1 MARPL
6 RVFSLLS
13 RLGPLSVMPT
23 VSARSCRFASRDA
36 RAWTG
41 QSRVHRA
48 SDRAPRQSR
57 EMFDDDVDMED
68 VEDKLQSLIDEERK
82 RQRTVKYHVMRRQMT
97 PSGAPER
104 KLSWDAIQQIRYL
117 KQEQPEEWTVERLA
131 DSFSVSPD
139 VVLRV
144 LRSKFIPT
152 PERKAKQDTNVMARL
167 GQQALSSG
175 GTGQDK
181 PKLPGQSTP
190 AILPSG
196 SKAGELVTVAKQTL
210 IPGGKGSASLVTS
223 PATLPTQLSVSPAGF
238 TKHASVTARST
249 EEDSATKN
257 DAMEEEEEEEEDW
270 DGQVF
275 SESELE
281 ELMLTAK
288 ISPVVQAGKDFFD
301 TEGNFL
307 YRI

>member
-48 SDRAPRQSR
+48 PRQSP

-68 VEDKLQSLIDEERK
+68 VEDKLQSLIDEDRK
-82 RQRTVKYHVMRRQMT
+82 RRKTVKYHVMRRQMT

-104 KLSWDAIQQIRYL
+104 KLTWDAMQQIRYL

-131 DSFSVSPD
+131 NSFSVSPD
-139 VVLRV
+139 VVRRV

-167 GQQALSSG
+167 GQQALSPG

-210 IPGGKGSASLVTS
+210 IPGGKGSTSLVTS
-223 PATLPTQLSVSPAGF
+223 PTTQLPTQLSVSLAGF

-257 DAMEEEEEEEEDW
+257 DAMEEEEEEEEEDW